1 MLPEI
6 FSGQKLTKNAQKLHF
21 GEFLKNILKDILS
34 GEKLIKSAKN
44 GQKNSETC
52 SQTVLPDRSILK
64 GQKLVENAKI
74 EKLKCDIFGD
84 FQTLCK
90 SLSSGT

>member
-64 GQKLVENAKI
+64 WQNLV
-74 EKLKCDIFGD
+74 
-84 FQTLCK
+84 
-90 SLSSGT
+90 

>member
-52 SQTVLPDRSILK
+52 SQTVLPDRSI
-64 GQKLVENAKI
+64 
-74 EKLKCDIFGD
+74 
-84 FQTLCK
+84 
-90 SLSSGT
+90 